1 MNVYKLTLIA
11 ILSTLAI
18 VGRLF
23 LTFIPNAQ
31 PVTAIIIMT
40 GLLLGPLSGVLIAL
54 ITTFVSNIVLG
65 MGIWTIWQILSWSI
79 IGLLAGLLG
88 KLKLKQLPI
97 VVVFSFLAGYL
108 YGFLIS
114 LTTYQVSGKFWPYYI
129 AGLPFDTS
137 HAIGNVV
144 FIILLYPLMTYLLK
158 KYAHNRFSY

>member
-40 GLLLGPLSGVLIAL
+40 GLLLGPLPGVLIAL

-129 AGLPFDTS
+129 AGLPFDTI